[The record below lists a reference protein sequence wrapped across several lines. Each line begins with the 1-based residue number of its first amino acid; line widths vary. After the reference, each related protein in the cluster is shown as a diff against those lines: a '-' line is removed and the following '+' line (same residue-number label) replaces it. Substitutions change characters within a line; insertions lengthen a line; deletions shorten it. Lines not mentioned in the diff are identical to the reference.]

1 MEVEAKYAVS
11 SGDLEVVSA
20 LSQLGPYILHAE
32 PEPQRQQNRYFDT
45 ADRRL
50 GQARYGLRLRDVA
63 GRTLLTLKGPAEV
76 SEGLHR
82 RAEYEFPHADPDPRT
97 WPAGPARE
105 LAMALIGAAPLFPTI
120 TIHTRRS
127 VIIASYQDQSVA
139 EISLDRGVLHAGE
152 RAEPFSELEIELLP
166 AGSESDLAALAE
178 ALREF
183 IDLRPEPRSKLQRAL
198 ALLEDH

>member
-11 SGDLEVVSA
+11 PGDLDVVA
-20 LSQLGPYILHAE
+20 GLSQLGAYMLHAE
-32 PEPQRQQNRYFDT
+32 PEPERQHNRYYDT

-50 GQARYGLRLRDVA
+50 GQARYGLRLRDLG
-63 GRTLLTLKGPAEV
+63 GRTLVTLKGPAEV

-105 LAMALIGAAPLFPTI
+105 LALALIGSAPLQPTI
-120 TIHTRRS
+120 TIRTSRD
-127 VIIASYQDQSVA
+127 VIIASYQGQPVA
-139 EISLDRGVLHAGE
+139 ELCLDRGVLHAGD

-166 AGSESDLAALAE
+166 AGSESDLSALARS
-178 ALREF
+178 LGEF
-183 IDLRPEPRSKLQRAL
+183 VSLSPEPRSKLQRAL
-198 ALLEDH
+198 ALLEE